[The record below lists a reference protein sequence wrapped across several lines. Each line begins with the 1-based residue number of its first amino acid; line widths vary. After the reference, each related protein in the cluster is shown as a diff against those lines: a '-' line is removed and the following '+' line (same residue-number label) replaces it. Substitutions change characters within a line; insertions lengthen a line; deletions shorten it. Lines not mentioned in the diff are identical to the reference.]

1 MPRLVETFWFYKYVD
16 EEYSDEESESKK
28 FADGFWRM
36 RRWSLKSDSLNVA
49 LEELSEYCNDKNL
62 EIKSIIPLTRA
73 QSYEYAQAQT
83 WVSPLTPSAWGYG
96 MGHGWGV
103 TMVNGFAALLQR
115 VEDLTEEEYA
125 KRING
130 KKRIKELELRNIE
143 IKENISVIE
152 EQLAVLDGRLS
163 EINKNILLC
172 GDSAAAEMQM
182 KKGIFGVKFLVAES
196 EFKTEDEARKF
207 MEKCAKDHLSYQAE
221 AAGIQKQIE
230 VLAGKIQALQNEL
243 NKNAE

>member
-16 EEYSDEESESKK
+16 EEYSEGESESKK
-28 FADGFWRM
+28 YVDGFWRM
-36 RRWSLKSDSLNVA
+36 RKWSLKSDSLNVA
-49 LEELSEYCNDKNL
+49 LEELSIYCNDNNL

-73 QSYEYAQAQT
+73 QSYEFAQAQT

-125 KRING
+125 KRINR
-130 KKRIKELELRNIE
+130 KKRIIE
-143 IKENISVIE
+143 IKENIAVTE
-152 EQLAVLDGRLS
+152 KELAVLDGRLS

-172 GDSAAAEMQM
+172 GNSAAAEMQM

-207 MEKCAKDHLSYQAE
+207 MEKSAKDHISYQAE
-221 AAGIQKQIE
+221 ADGIQKQIE

-243 NKNAE
+243 NKNDE